1 MNVEDP
7 ASLEPYLAHRG
18 YPMKESRILPG
29 GVSNNTVLVRLMD
42 GSSIVVKQAREQL
55 KSAAEWRSDPA
66 RIRQE
71 ALAMEWLSRWT
82 PAGSIPG
89 LLFLD
94 TANHILAMEAV
105 PQPHHEW
112 KRLLLSGQID
122 MDHFSKFGG
131 LLASIHR
138 GSYLEPSKVEPLFRD
153 QSFFF
158 SLRLD
163 PYYLYTANNEPRAAV
178 FLRDLV
184 RETLARRFALVH
196 GDYSPKNVLVRGDQ
210 LVLLDHEAANFGEP
224 TFDVGFAL
232 AHFLSKALHLPERRE
247 RLQAGAREFWRAYH
261 RGLPPTPEFT
271 DAPERAVRHA
281 LGCLLAR
288 VAGKSLLEYLTPQ
301 ERDTQ
306 RAIIVRSMAEIPASV
321 EDLIDQFITLA
332 LERERG

>member
-7 ASLEPYLAHRG
+7 ASLAPYLHHRG
-18 YPMKESRILPG
+18 YEMEESRILPG

-42 GSSIVVKQAREQL
+42 GTSIVVKQAREQL
-55 KSAAEWRSDPA
+55 KSAAEWISDPA
-66 RIRQE
+66 RIGQE
-71 ALAMEWLSRWT
+71 ALAMEWLSHWT

-89 LLFLD
+89 LRFLD

-112 KRLLLSGQID
+112 KKLLLSGQID
-122 MDHFSKFGG
+122 LNHFSRFGE

-138 GSYLEPSKVEPLFRD
+138 GSYWERSEVEPLFRD

-158 SLRLD
+158 SLRVE
-163 PYYLYTANNEPRAAV
+163 PYYLYAANNEPRAAV
-178 FLRDLV
+178 FLRELV
-184 RETLARRFALVH
+184 RETQARRFALVH

-210 LVLLDHEAANFGEP
+210 LILLDHEAANFGEP

-232 AHFLSKALHLPERRE
+232 THFLSKARHLPEHRE
-247 RLQAGAREFWRAYH
+247 RLRAGAHEFWRAYR
-261 RGLPPTPEFT
+261 RGLPATKEFA
-271 DAPERAVRHA
+271 DVSERALRHT

-288 VAGKSLLEYLTPQ
+288 VAGKSLLEYLTAE

-306 RAIIVRSMAEIPASV
+306 RATVVRCIGEIPARV
-321 EDLIDQFITLA
+321 EDLIDQFTGLA
-332 LERERG
+332 PERLRG